1 MVNLNLSNKKRRTT
15 RKRSRQHHHHDD
27 DDDGLLGSGLF
38 MMIINLSLVFLFVNN
53 AIVDDVNFI
62 VVVDAQQAQAQI
74 SGGGSS
80 GGFQHHFDGTS
91 YAGGMTYDTYH
102 DVIYVTGQV
111 NEDRCYVGVI
121 KYNKDN
127 SSSSQQQQQQQQQFQ
142 FLSKHVFEEQAICQS
157 LVVTKPGQGQQIN
170 VEEHG
175 GGTALLL
182 STMEEG
188 GLLTTEKRPVG
199 SDKSTLYGG
208 MVEFHVDG
216 IGQNGMYDLTGSV
229 LIHQDLVQI
238 PQSII
243 TGSTKTSSKTS
254 NRVFVASLITEN
266 TKPTM
271 EYESYASAAVP
282 PNLTPS
288 GSFHKYGGNH
298 KKYGMSISMIHLKT
312 EFRHA
317 EIGWT
322 KPYGTMTTI
331 NDDDDDENDDENDS
345 SAYVKQL
352 LLFGE
357 ETLFVVG
364 STRGT
369 GPAFGGTGSG
379 TGSGSDGE
387 GIGSEEQENAI
398 PKGAMSGF
406 ITKVNPET
414 GNLID
419 TTTTTTTNGGDGGDN
434 TEVASKRFHLDH
446 RNNKNNTSSSSTS
459 LGGGDTYIEAICA
472 VPPDE
477 TKETLGTVEDAVY
490 VVGSYEQPSSAVNDD
505 GSVGQSEIM
514 VSVPFVAKLYASSL
528 QTIWRSEFPATT
540 NARALSCGVD
550 DSSGVVY
557 VAGVVDDGGEI
568 MGQTQTKLQDDVF
581 VVQLSKH
588 NGSLAWIRQIG
599 TSGHDHLAHGGS
611 SSMVVLDDGAGV
623 LVFGDTTGK
632 MFSEVSQAHEVFV
645 AHIDADGNIP
655 DTNELSGIISTG
667 GGENFPISHPVQV
680 GNDGTATDSGPNVD
694 DTNGRPRPPLE
705 EPAPNNSQPQQPS
718 QRPSGVLYKVLA
730 AFTVLGVLALA
741 VIGTRRRREEE
752 RSTERALVFSYLQ
765 EFDIEDI
772 DVRHSATG
780 GWHGTYVNKLARGVN
795 SRGVEDSTSEVGS
808 DGSGPSSTYSH
819 SSIVRDSL
827 FMDNVDSTTLSY
839 GREDGGHND
848 EVENEL
854 DQVGV
859 PYHDDDDVEESLA
872 RIANGPSDKEIV
884 WSVDNFFSGDT

>member
-1 MVNLNLSNKKRRTT
+1 MVANLSNKKRTK
-15 RKRSRQHHHHDD
+15 KRSRRSR
-27 DDDGLLGSGLF
+27 DGLCGGLF
-38 MMIINLSLVFLFVNN
+38 LNISPLLLLLLLFDDFVVNG
-53 AIVDDVNFI
+53 
-62 VVVDAQQAQAQI
+62 VVDAQQQQQQQG
-74 SGGGSS
+74 SGSGSGS
-80 GGFQHHFDGTS
+80 GGGFQHHFDGTS
-91 YAGGMTYDTYH
+91 YAGGMAYDTYH
-102 DVIYVTGQV
+102 GVIYVTGQV
-111 NEDRCYVGVI
+111 DDDRCFVGVI
-121 KYNKDN
+121 KHTTDN
-127 SSSSQQQQQQQQQFQ
+127 NSQQQQQQFQ

-188 GLLTTEKRPVG
+188 GLLTTEKRPMG
-199 SDKSTLYGG
+199 SDRSTLYGG

-216 IGQNGMYDLTGSV
+216 LGQNAMYDLTGSV

-266 TKPTM
+266 TKPTT
-271 EYESYASAAVP
+271 EYESYASSAVP

-288 GSFHKYGGNH
+288 GSFHKYGM
-298 KKYGMSISMIHLKT
+298 KYGMSISMIHLKT

-317 EIGWT
+317 EVGWT
-322 KPYGTMTTI
+322 KPYGTALAATTTTTTTGQEE
-331 NDDDDDENDDENDS
+331 DDS

-352 LLFGE
+352 LLFGQ

-369 GPAFGGTGSG
+369 GPAFGGSSSSSSSSNGG
-379 TGSGSDGE
+379 DGNGE
-387 GIGSEEQENAI
+387 GIGSDDTI
-398 PKGAMSGF
+398 PQGVMSGF
-406 ITKVNPET
+406 ITKLNPET
-414 GNLID
+414 GSLID
-419 TTTTTTTNGGDGGDN
+419 TTTDTGVGGDDIV
-434 TEVASKRFHLDH
+434 VASKRFHLDY
-446 RNNKNNTSSSSTS
+446 RNNNKNNTSSSSSS
-459 LGGGDTYIEAICA
+459 LRGGDTYIEAICA
-472 VPPDE
+472 VPPDD
-477 TKETLGTVEDAVY
+477 TKDTLGTLEDAVY
-490 VVGSYEQPSSAVNDD
+490 VVGSYDQPSSAVNGD
-505 GSVGQSEIM
+505 GSVGQGDM

-550 DSSGVVY
+550 DTSGVVY

-611 SSMVVLDDGAGV
+611 SSMVVMDNGAGV
-623 LVFGDTTGK
+623 LVFGDTTGN

-655 DTNELSGIISTG
+655 DTNELSGIRSTG

-680 GNDGTATDSGPNVD
+680 GNDSTATDSGPNVD
-694 DTNGRPRPPLE
+694 DNNDRPRPPLE
-705 EPAPNNSQPQQPS
+705 VPAPNNSQPKHSS
-718 QRPSGVLYKVLA
+718 QGPSGVLYKVLA

-795 SRGVEDSTSEVGS
+795 SRGADDGTSEVGS

-827 FMDNVDSTTLSY
+827 FMDNVDSTTPSY
-839 GREDGGHND
+839 GHEDGGQND

-854 DQVGV
+854 DQAGI

-884 WSVDNFFSGDT
+884 